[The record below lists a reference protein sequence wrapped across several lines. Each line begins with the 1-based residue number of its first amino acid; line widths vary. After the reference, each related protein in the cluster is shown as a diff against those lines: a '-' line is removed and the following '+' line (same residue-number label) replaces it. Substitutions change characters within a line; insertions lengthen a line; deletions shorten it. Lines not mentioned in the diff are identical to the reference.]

1 MEQYASDDHHTKMRS
16 VLSICC
22 LPKISS
28 SSSTST
34 GSQIATLRRSLTW
47 TNVETWTAIFYT
59 VDGKN
64 ARLITGNSCPHPV
77 QCDIS
82 PHRHSQLSD
91 LSIRLY
97 STTSLKSI
105 SLKWWLSKTIWPICF
120 SPNWLYHCSAHH
132 FAPIWLFSS
141 HCPGFFQKKPF
152 DTVRH
157 STLLSK
163 LPWKLYEHTVWLHDV
178 TKAALVSQLTY
189 AAPAWSVC
197 SENFT
202 STRYGWFFTPR
213 CHYVTKA
220 ALVSQLTYAAPAWSG
235 YLSETDTNRLQS
247 VIKKAK
253 RFGYLSSSFCNFDE
267 LYARA

>member
-1 MEQYASDDHHTKMRS
+1 MIISPLRDDHRLHIACLIRS
-16 VLSICC
+16 VLLIHRFTDCH
-22 LPKISS
+22 P
-28 SSSTST
+28 
-34 GSQIATLRRSLTW
+34 
-47 TNVETWTAIFYT
+47 EAIFD
-59 VDGKN
+59 VNKRRDLN
-64 ARLITGNSCPHPV
+64 
-77 QCDIS
+77 CDLLNRRRES
-82 PHRHSQLSD
+82 RSSDHRQFFSEPGQHDTRPHRHSQLSD
-91 LSIRLY
+91 QPIRLY